1 MTVVGYARISRDDP
15 SSDRQVD
22 RLRATGCDEVFV
34 DHATGTRQPRPEFAK
49 AIGSLREG
57 DVFVVVNVDRIG
69 RSVAELVGVMATLD
83 ALGVA
88 FRSIDEQ
95 IDELNAYGRFFFR
108 VTAAL
113 ARFDEQVG
121 GELHRAETRRR
132 QEARVAQTPKPPVS
146 RRRLDAAR
154 QLRAGG
160 ASMREAA
167 EHVAVPERVL
177 RRELER
183 DDADRARRQQPD

>member
-1 MTVVGYARISRDDP
+1 MTVIGYARVSRDDAA
-15 SSDRQVD
+15 SDRQEG
-22 RLRATGCDEVFV
+22 RLRDTGCDLVFV
-34 DHATGTRQPRPEFAK
+34 DHATGARHPRPEFAK
-49 AIGSLREG
+49 AMASLREG
-57 DVFVVVNVDRIG
+57 DVFVVTNVDRIG

-83 ALGVA
+83 ARGVA
-88 FRSIDEQ
+88 FRSIDDQ

-108 VTAAL
+108 VTSAL

-121 GELHRAETRRR
+121 GEPARAETRKR
-132 QEARVAQTPKPPVS
+132 QEARVAQTPKPAVS

-154 QLRAGG
+154 QLRADG
-160 ASMREAA
+160 ASMRQAA

-183 DDADRARRQQPD
+183 DDADRARRQAD

>member
-1 MTVVGYARISRDDP
+1 MTVVGYARVSRDDP
-15 SSDRQVD
+15 SSEGQAE
-22 RLRATGCDEVFV
+22 RLRARGCDRVFV
-34 DHATGTRQPRPEFAK
+34 DHATGTRQSRPEFAK

-57 DVFVVVNVDRIG
+57 DVFVVTAVDRIG

-121 GELHRAETRRR
+121 GEPHRAETRRR

-183 DDADRARRQQPD
+183 DDADRARRQQAD